1 MPKLIMMSKYCKVVF
16 VQCQTAVK
24 SNTQGKHVRSAVLTL
39 DSLTNMVERII
50 RNLQTISKTVII
62 QKMCLAPSNG
72 ESSIQEC
79 CKTDIL
85 PTSTSFIQRPLIGF
99 IQSHPHQKL
108 HIFTP
113 KNQCFSSR
121 FKFYIHKPKITQ
133 K

>member
-85 PTSTSFIQRPLIGF
+85 PTSTSFIQ
-99 IQSHPHQKL
+99 SHPHQKL
-108 HIFTP
+108 HICTP
-113 KNQCFSSR
+113 GNRCLPST
-121 FKFYIHKPKITQ
+121 YIIDLYSVDTT
-133 K
+133 